1 MLQQSA
7 RAVVDGAQK
16 WLICLQ
22 PRAARHGSLHMT
34 LPEGLVLEMKVGAPF
49 AEVAAA
55 ASAWCMRVAFCLRG
69 SSCVAAGV
77 AGRGGGCVPL
87 EVAGGGGL
95 VGGSDA
101 GGRTTRG
108 RPPPP
113 Q

>member
-34 LPEGLVLEMKVGAPF
+34 LPEGRVLEMKVGAPF

-55 ASAWCMRVAFCLRG
+55 RSGWCMRVAFCLRG
-69 SSCVAAGV
+69 WSGVAAGG
-77 AGRGGGCVPL
+77 ACRGGGRVPSGR
-87 EVAGGGGL
+87 AG
-95 VGGSDA
+95 VHSA
-101 GGRTTRG
+101 GRVD
-108 RPPPP
+108 
-113 Q
+113 